1 MLSYSWNYNQNT
13 SIFPLESFLHFSI
26 PKSKAM
32 KSEKSILDFQPIALL
47 NVEVKLFFSLIS
59 KRLISHLVQNNKVI
73 NLSVKKKSSMEK
85 VPDSSEHLSIVSSV
99 LKEARAKKSSAAL
112 IIRIIWI
119 IYFPS
124 KNLQSS
130 CEKNTHHS

>member
-1 MLSYSWNYNQNT
+1 
-13 SIFPLESFLHFSI
+13 
-26 PKSKAM
+26 M

-112 IIRIIWI
+112 IIRII
-119 IYFPS
+119 
-124 KNLQSS
+124 
-130 CEKNTHHS
+130 

>member
-59 KRLISHLVQNNKVI
+59 KRWISHLVQNNKVI
-73 NLSVKKKSSMEK
+73 NLSVKKSSMEK
-85 VPDSSEHLSIVSSV
+85 VPDSWEHLPMVSSV

-112 IIRIIWI
+112 IIRIIRNI
-119 IYFPS
+119 FSFKKFTKLMREKYPS
-124 KNLQSS
+124 
-130 CEKNTHHS
+130 

>member
-73 NLSVKKKSSMEK
+73 NLSVKKNSMEK
-85 VPDSSEHLSIVSSV
+85 VPDSWEHLPMVSSV

-112 IIRIIWI
+112 IIRIIRNI
-119 IYFPS
+119 FSFKKFTKLMREKYPS
-124 KNLQSS
+124 
-130 CEKNTHHS
+130 

>member
-1 MLSYSWNYNQNT
+1 
-13 SIFPLESFLHFSI
+13 
-26 PKSKAM
+26 M

-73 NLSVKKKSSMEK
+73 NLSVKKSSMEN
-85 VPDSSEHLSIVSSV
+85 VPDSWEHLPMVSSV

-112 IIRIIWI
+112 IIRIIRNI
-119 IYFPS
+119 FSFKKFTKLMREKYPS
-124 KNLQSS
+124 
-130 CEKNTHHS
+130 